1 MANLTRGVANE
12 LTLVFP
18 ELPSWRD
25 MLIDRW
31 SFDLAE
37 FNSQTQTEY
46 NWKRDYEFE
55 KTNIDDYGS
64 ESEEEKDDE
73 EESKQNDDP

>member
-1 MANLTRGVANE
+1 MTRGIANE
-12 LTLVFP
+12 LTLVFT

-25 MLIDRW
+25 TLIDRW

-37 FNSQTQTEY
+37 FESQTQTEY

-55 KTNIDDYGS
+55 KTQEDDYAS
-64 ESEEEKDDE
+64 EDD
-73 EESKQNDDP
+73 DV